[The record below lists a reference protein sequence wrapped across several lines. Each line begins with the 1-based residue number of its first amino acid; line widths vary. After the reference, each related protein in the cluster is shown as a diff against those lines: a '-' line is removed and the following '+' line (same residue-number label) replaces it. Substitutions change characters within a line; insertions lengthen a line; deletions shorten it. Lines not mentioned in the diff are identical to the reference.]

1 MTTPIAE
8 NVIQPLRDE
17 LDNHPLYAAIQGV
30 DALRTFMVHHVY
42 SVWDF
47 MSVAKHLQAIVA
59 PAGFPWVPVSDGN
72 VRRFINEMVLGEE
85 CDEAM
90 PGTDGGYTSHF
101 ELYCQAME
109 EIGADTGPVFAFV
122 DRVRRQGVEAALA
135 LPSVPAPARAFT
147 TTTFR
152 FLTGG
157 KPHEAAAALAL
168 GREHIIPDMFRA
180 ILERSGIGRQDAP
193 TFHYYLERHIHLD
206 EGSHGPLS
214 LRLLNGLCHDEQERE
229 EAVVAAREAVRAR
242 VQFWD
247 GVLAALGA
255 EPAAAAGSG

>member
-1 MTTPIAE
+1 MTAPIDE
-8 NVIQPLRDE
+8 DIIQSLREALDHHPIYATIRGLDE
-17 LDNHPLYAAIQGV
+17 
-30 DALRTFMVHHVY
+30 LRTFMEHHVY

-59 PAGFPWVPVSDGN
+59 PAGFPWVPVGDGN

-90 PGTDGGYTSHF
+90 PGSGGGYTSHF

-109 EIGADTGPVFAFV
+109 EIGADSGPVLTFV
-122 DRVRRQGVEAALA
+122 DTVRRQGVEAALA
-135 LPSVPAPARAFT
+135 LSSVPAPSRTFT

-152 FLTGG
+152 FLTSG

-214 LRLLNGLCHDEQERE
+214 MRLLNGLCHDDRERE
-229 EAVVAAREAVRAR
+229 EAVAAAREAVQAR
-242 VQFWD
+242 VTFWD
-247 GVLAALGA
+247 GVLEALRNQHA
-255 EPAAAAGSG
+255 RLQRA

>member
-8 NVIQPLRDE
+8 DIIQSLRND
-17 LDNHPLYAAIQGV
+17 LDQHPVYAAIQGL
-30 DALRTFMVHHVY
+30 DELRVFMEHHVY

-47 MSVAKHLQAIVA
+47 MSVAKHLQAVVA
-59 PAGFPWVPVSDGN
+59 PAGFPWVPVGDGD

-90 PGTDGGYTSHF
+90 PGSGVGHTSHF

-109 EIGADTGPVFAFV
+109 EIGADTGPILVFV
-122 DRVRRQGVEAALA
+122 DAVRQQGVDAALA
-135 LPSVPAPARAFT
+135 LPSVPSPSRVFT

-152 FLTGG
+152 FLRSG

-180 ILERSGIGRQDAP
+180 ILERSGIGRRDAP
-193 TFHYYLERHIHLD
+193 IFHYYLERHIHLD

-214 LRLLNGLCHDEQERE
+214 LRLLNGLCHSDDERE
-229 EAVVAAREAVRAR
+229 EAVVAAREAVQAR
-242 VQFWD
+242 LAFWD
-247 GVLAALGA
+247 GVLAAL
-255 EPAAAAGSG
+255 ESGDVRARQA

>member
-8 NVIQPLRDE
+8 DIIQSLRDA
-17 LDNHPLYAAIQGV
+17 LDQHPIYAAIQGV
-30 DALRTFMVHHVY
+30 EELRTFMEHHVY

-47 MSVAKHLQAIVA
+47 MSVAKHLQAVAA
-59 PAGFPWVPVSDGN
+59 PAGFPWTPVGDGN
-72 VRRFINEMVLGEE
+72 VRRFINELVLGEE
-85 CDEAM
+85 CDQAM

-109 EIGADTGPVFAFV
+109 EIGADTGPVLAFV
-122 DRVRRQGVEAALA
+122 DTVRRQGVEAALA
-135 LPSVPAPARAFT
+135 LPSVPAPSRVFT

-180 ILERSGIGRQDAP
+180 ILERSGIARQDAP
-193 TFHYYLERHIHLD
+193 SFHYYLERHIHLD

-214 LRLLNGLCHDEQERE
+214 LRLLNGLCHDERERE
-229 EAVVAAREAVRAR
+229 EAVAAAREAVQAR
-242 VQFWD
+242 VRFWD
-247 GVLAALGA
+247 GVLEALEGR
-255 EPAAAAGSG
+255 PARLQRA

>member
-1 MTTPIAE
+1 MTMPIAE
-8 NVIQPLRDE
+8 DIIQSLRND
-17 LDNHPLYAAIQGV
+17 LNQHPVYAAIQGL
-30 DALRTFMVHHVY
+30 DELRVFMEHHVY

-47 MSVAKHLQAIVA
+47 MSVVKHLQAVVA
-59 PAGFPWVPVSDGN
+59 PDGFPWVPLGDGD

-90 PGTDGGYTSHF
+90 PGSGAGYTSHF

-109 EIGADTGPVFAFV
+109 EIGADSGPMLAFV
-122 DRVRRQGVEAALA
+122 DTVRQQGVDAALA
-135 LPSVPAPARAFT
+135 LSSVPSPSRDFT

-152 FLTGG
+152 FLTSG

-193 TFHYYLERHIHLD
+193 IFHYYLERHIHLD

-214 LRLLNGLCHDEQERE
+214 LRLLNGLCRSEDERRE
-229 EAVVAAREAVRAR
+229 AIAAARAAVQAR
-242 VQFWD
+242 LNLWD
-247 GVLAALGA
+247 GVLAALEGGGA
-255 EPAAAAGSG
+255 RMRQA